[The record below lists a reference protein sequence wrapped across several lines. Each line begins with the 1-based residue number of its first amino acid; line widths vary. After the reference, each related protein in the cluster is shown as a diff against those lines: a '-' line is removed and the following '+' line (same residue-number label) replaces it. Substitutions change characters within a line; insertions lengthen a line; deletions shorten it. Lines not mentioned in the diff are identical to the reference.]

1 MIKLGPWRV
10 SQPQLTRIATYASV
24 SVASFLILLKFM
36 GWWFTGSVSILASLL
51 DSALD
56 VVASLMILLAV
67 RFAQIPAD
75 AEHRFGHGKAEPLAA
90 LAQSVFIIGSAFYL
104 LIYAIER
111 LINPQPIEQISL
123 GIIIMVISIFLTFL
137 LVMFQRYVVRQTQ
150 STAIKSDALHY
161 ITDLA
166 ANSLVIIGLLLA
178 AFYFG
183 WIDAVLGLFIALF
196 IGWSALKLAKESANQ
211 LLDIELPDEMRQTI
225 AKIIMNQRGV
235 EGFNDLR
242 TYRSGPNVFIQFDL
256 ELDDRMPLVKAH
268 HIAEMV
274 TEKIQEVYPQADVIV
289 HQEPVSL
296 RTDPQHHQWGRD

>member
-111 LINPQPIEQISL
+111 LINPQPIEQITL

-196 IGWSALKLAKESANQ
+196 IGWSALKLARDSANQ

>member
-1 MIKLGPWRV
+1 MIKLGPWLV

-24 SVASFLILLKFM
+24 SVASSLILLKFI

-90 LAQSVFIIGSAFYL
+90 LAQSIFIIGSAFYL
-104 LIYAIER
+104 LIYALER
-111 LINPQPIEQISL
+111 LINPQPIEQITL
-123 GIIIMVISIFLTFL
+123 GIVIMLISIFLTLL

-166 ANSLVIIGLLLA
+166 ANGLVIIGLLLA

-183 WIDAVLGLFIALF
+183 WIDAILGLFIALF

-211 LLDIELPDEMRQTI
+211 LLDIELPEEMRQTI

>member
-111 LINPQPIEQISL
+111 LINPQPIEQITL

>member
-1 MIKLGPWRV
+1 MIKLGPWLV
-10 SQPQLTRIATYASV
+10 SQPQLTRMATYASV
-24 SVASFLILLKFM
+24 SVASSLILLKFI

-56 VVASLMILLAV
+56 VVASLMILLAL

-90 LAQSVFIIGSAFYL
+90 LAQSIFIIGSAFYL
-104 LIYAIER
+104 LIYALER
-111 LINPQPIEQISL
+111 FINPQPIEQITL
-123 GIIIMVISIFLTFL
+123 GIVIMVISILLTLL

-166 ANSLVIIGLLLA
+166 ANGLVIIGLLLA

-183 WIDAVLGLFIALF
+183 WVDAVLGLFIALF

-274 TEKIQEVYPQADVIV
+274 TDKIQEVYPQADVIV

>member
-1 MIKLGPWRV
+1 MIKLGPWLV

-24 SVASFLILLKFM
+24 SVASSLILLKFI

-104 LIYAIER
+104 LIYALER
-111 LINPQPIEQISL
+111 LINPQPIEQITL
-123 GIIIMVISIFLTFL
+123 GIVIMVISIFLTLL

-166 ANSLVIIGLLLA
+166 ANGLVIIGLLLA

-183 WIDAVLGLFIALF
+183 WIDAILGLFIALF

-211 LLDIELPDEMRQTI
+211 LLDIELPEEMRQTI
-225 AKIIMNQRGV
+225 ATIIMNQRGV